1 MIDKVTLPV
10 LKSLTKNTQPI
21 TFITGLKYNTSL
33 VKVFNNLTF
42 LYDPNWE
49 YQQGEPTYPIAFFY
63 VKSMTEQM
71 SSDVSQKPMLFYNT
85 AGDSNDS
92 TKGGLMNIVADNVV
106 LKPKVYKLD
115 IIVPANGSTLKN
127 SSFSFDAINNVNS
140 FLLSNVKF
148 KEGTG
153 LVTAS
158 RTSNT
163 SLNPSLDISSKIA
176 NISLD
181 ILETLFKGLYGTS
194 ISASSICNMLLQQQ
208 DYNKASIEYMWSN
221 RRILKLKL
229 WNGWKF
235 KYLIIKDFD
244 VTKVGENGDFYEG
257 TLTCQEVPILTFRK
271 QSESA
276 SLTDLSKFSVALGKF
291 QKTATDTFIE
301 KMTATYGE

>member
-1 MIDKVTLPV
+1 MIDNVTLSALTSLNRKVQPV
-10 LKSLTKNTQPI
+10 TV
-21 TFITGLKYNTSL
+21 ITGLRYKTSL

-92 TKGGLMNIVADNVV
+92 TKGGLMNIVADNIV

-115 IIVPANGSTLKN
+115 IIIPANGSTLKN
-127 SSFSFDAINNVNS
+127 SSFSFDAITNVNG
-140 FLLSNVKF
+140 FLFSNGEF
-148 KEGTG
+148 MGGTG
-153 LVTAS
+153 LNLAS
-158 RTSNT
+158 R
-163 SLNPSLDISSKIA
+163 IV
-176 NISLD
+176 NISLG

-194 ISASSICNMLLQQQ
+194 VSASSICNMLLQQQ

-244 VTKVGENGDFYEG
+244 VTKTGEDGDFYEG

-276 SLTDLSKFSVALGKF
+276 SLTALSKLSGALGKF

>member
-1 MIDKVTLPV
+1 MIDNVTLST
-10 LKSLTKNTQPI
+10 LTSLNRKVQPI
-21 TFITGLKYNTSL
+21 TVITGLRYNTSL

-115 IIVPANGSTLKN
+115 IIIPANGSTLKN
-127 SSFSFDAINNVNS
+127 SSFSFDAITNVNG
-140 FLLSNVKF
+140 FLFSNGEF
-148 KEGTG
+148 KSSSG
-153 LVTAS
+153 LDIAS
-158 RTSNT
+158 R
-163 SLNPSLDISSKIA
+163 IV
-176 NISLD
+176 NISLGV
-181 ILETLFKGLYGTS
+181 LETLFKGLYGTS
-194 ISASSICNMLLQQQ
+194 VSASSICNMLLQQQ

-244 VTKVGENGDFYEG
+244 VTKIGENGDFYEG
-257 TLTCQEVPILTFRK
+257 TLTCQEVPILTFRS
-271 QSESA
+271 QAESA
-276 SLTDLSKFSVALGKF
+276 SLTALSKLSKALGKF
-291 QKTATDTFIE
+291 QKTATDTFI
-301 KMTATYGE
+301 KAMTATYGE

>member
-1 MIDKVTLPV
+1 MIDNVTLST
-10 LKSLTKNTQPI
+10 LTSLNRKVQPI
-21 TFITGLKYNTSL
+21 TVITGLRYNTSL

-115 IIVPANGSTLKN
+115 IIIPANGSTFKN
-127 SSFSFDAINNVNS
+127 SSFSFDAITNVNG
-140 FLLSNVKF
+140 FLFSNGEF
-148 KEGTG
+148 KGSTG
-153 LVTAS
+153 LDIAS
-158 RTSNT
+158 R
-163 SLNPSLDISSKIA
+163 IV
-176 NISLD
+176 NISLGV
-181 ILETLFKGLYGTS
+181 LETLFKGLYGTS
-194 ISASSICNMLLQQQ
+194 VSASSICNMLLQQQ
-208 DYNKASIEYMWSN
+208 DYNKASIEYMWSS

-235 KYLIIKDFD
+235 KYLVIKDFD

-276 SLTDLSKFSVALGKF
+276 SLTALSKFSKALGKF
-291 QKTATDTFIE
+291 QKKVTDTFIE

>member
-1 MIDKVTLPV
+1 MIDNVTLST
-10 LKSLTKNTQPI
+10 LTSLNRNVQPI
-21 TFITGLKYNTSL
+21 TVVTGLRYNTSL
-33 VKVFNNLTF
+33 VKIFNNLTF

-115 IIVPANGSTLKN
+115 IIIPANGSTLKN
-127 SSFSFDAINNVNS
+127 SSFSFDAITNVNG
-140 FLLSNVKF
+140 FLFSNGEF
-148 KEGTG
+148 MGGTG
-153 LVTAS
+153 LNLAS
-158 RTSNT
+158 R
-163 SLNPSLDISSKIA
+163 IV
-176 NISLD
+176 NISLGV
-181 ILETLFKGLYGTS
+181 LETLFKGLYGTS
-194 ISASSICNMLLQQQ
+194 VNASSICNMLLQQQ

-244 VTKVGENGDFYEG
+244 VTKTGENGDFYEG
-257 TLTCQEVPILTFRK
+257 SLTCQEVPILTFRS
-271 QSESA
+271 QAESA
-276 SLTDLSKFSVALGKF
+276 SLTALSKLSKALGKF
-291 QKTATDTFIE
+291 QKTATDIFI
-301 KMTATYGE
+301 KTMTATYGE

>member
-1 MIDKVTLPV
+1 MIDNVTLSALTSLNRNVQPV
-10 LKSLTKNTQPI
+10 TV
-21 TFITGLKYNTSL
+21 ITGLKYNTSL

-71 SSDVSQKPMLFYNT
+71 SSEVSQKPMLFYNAASGSNDTT
-85 AGDSNDS
+85 AG
-92 TKGGLMNIVADNVV
+92 GIMNIVADNVIV
-106 LKPKVYKLD
+106 KPKTYKLD

-127 SSFSFDAINNVNS
+127 SSFSFDAITNVNG
-140 FLLSNVKF
+140 FLFSNGEF
-148 KEGTG
+148 KGSTG
-153 LVTAS
+153 LDIAS
-158 RTSNT
+158 R
-163 SLNPSLDISSKIA
+163 IV
-176 NISLD
+176 NISLG

-194 ISASSICNMLLQQQ
+194 VSASSICNMLLQQQ

-257 TLTCQEVPILTFRK
+257 TLTCQEVPILTFRAQAK
-271 QSESA
+271 SA
-276 SLTDLSKFSVALGKF
+276 SLTALSKLSGALGKF
-291 QKTATDTFIE
+291 QKTATDIFI
-301 KMTATYGE
+301 KAMTATYGE

>member
-1 MIDKVTLPV
+1 MIDNVTLST
-10 LKSLTKNTQPI
+10 LTSLNRNVQPI
-21 TFITGLKYNTSL
+21 TVVTGLRYNTSL
-33 VKVFNNLTF
+33 VKIFNNLTF

-115 IIVPANGSTLKN
+115 IIIPADGSTLKN
-127 SSFSFDAINNVNS
+127 SSFSFDAITNVNG
-140 FLLSNVKF
+140 FLFSNGEF
-148 KEGTG
+148 KASTG
-153 LVTAS
+153 LDIAS
-158 RTSNT
+158 R
-163 SLNPSLDISSKIA
+163 IV
-176 NISLD
+176 NISLGV
-181 ILETLFKGLYGTS
+181 LETLFKGLYGTS
-194 ISASSICNMLLQQQ
+194 VSASSICNMLLQQQ

-257 TLTCQEVPILTFRK
+257 TLTCQEVPILTFRA
-271 QSESA
+271 QSKSA
-276 SLTDLSKFSVALGKF
+276 SLTALSKISGALGKS
-291 QKTATDTFIE
+291 QKKATDTFI
-301 KMTATYGE
+301 KVMTATYGE

>member
-1 MIDKVTLPV
+1 MIDNVTLST
-10 LKSLTKNTQPI
+10 LTSLNRNVQPI
-21 TFITGLKYNTSL
+21 TVVTGLRYNTSL
-33 VKVFNNLTF
+33 VKIFNNLTF

-92 TKGGLMNIVADNVV
+92 TKGGLMNIVADNIV

-115 IIVPANGSTLKN
+115 IIIPANGSTLKN
-127 SSFSFDAINNVNS
+127 SSFSFDAITNVNG
-140 FLLSNVKF
+140 FLFSNGEF
-148 KEGTG
+148 MGGSG
-153 LVTAS
+153 LNLAS
-158 RTSNT
+158 R
-163 SLNPSLDISSKIA
+163 IV
-176 NISLD
+176 NISLGV
-181 ILETLFKGLYGTS
+181 LETLFKGLYGTS
-194 ISASSICNMLLQQQ
+194 VSASSICNMLLQQQ

-244 VTKVGENGDFYEG
+244 VTKIGENGDFYEG
-257 TLTCQEVPILTFRK
+257 TLTCQEVPILTFRR
-271 QSESA
+271 QAESA
-276 SLTDLSKFSVALGKF
+276 SLTALSKLSKALGKF
-291 QKTATDTFIE
+291 QKTATDIFI
-301 KMTATYGE
+301 KTMTATYGE

>member
-1 MIDKVTLPV
+1 MIDNVTLST
-10 LKSLTKNTQPI
+10 LTSLNRNVQPI
-21 TFITGLKYNTSL
+21 TVVTGLRYNTSL
-33 VKVFNNLTF
+33 VKIFNNLTF

-115 IIVPANGSTLKN
+115 IIIPANGSTLKN
-127 SSFSFDAINNVNS
+127 SSFSFDAITNVNG
-140 FLLSNVKF
+140 FLFSNGEF
-148 KEGTG
+148 MGGTG
-153 LVTAS
+153 LNLAS
-158 RTSNT
+158 RIVN
-163 SLNPSLDISSKIA
+163 IA
-176 NISLD
+176 LGV
-181 ILETLFKGLYGTS
+181 LETLFKGLYGTS
-194 ISASSICNMLLQQQ
+194 VSASSICNMLLQQQ

-244 VTKVGENGDFYEG
+244 VTKTGENGDFYEG
-257 TLTCQEVPILTFRK
+257 SLTCQEVPILTFRR
-271 QSESA
+271 QAESA
-276 SLTDLSKFSVALGKF
+276 SLTALSKLSKALGKF
-291 QKTATDTFIE
+291 QKTATDIFI
-301 KMTATYGE
+301 KTMTATYGE

>member
-1 MIDKVTLPV
+1 MIDNVTLST
-10 LKSLTKNTQPI
+10 LTSLNRKVQPI
-21 TFITGLKYNTSL
+21 TVVTGLRYNTSL
-33 VKVFNNLTF
+33 VKIFNNLTF

-115 IIVPANGSTLKN
+115 IIIPANGSTLKN
-127 SSFSFDAINNVNS
+127 SSFSFDAITNVNG
-140 FLLSNVKF
+140 FLFSNGEF
-148 KEGTG
+148 MGGTG
-153 LVTAS
+153 LNLAS
-158 RTSNT
+158 R
-163 SLNPSLDISSKIA
+163 IV
-176 NISLD
+176 NISLGV
-181 ILETLFKGLYGTS
+181 LETLFKGLYGTS
-194 ISASSICNMLLQQQ
+194 VSASSICNMLLQQQ

-244 VTKVGENGDFYEG
+244 VTKIGENGDFYEG
-257 TLTCQEVPILTFRK
+257 TLTCQEVPILTFRR
-271 QSESA
+271 QAESA
-276 SLTDLSKFSVALGKF
+276 SLTALSKLSRALGKF
-291 QKTATDTFIE
+291 QKTATDIFI
-301 KMTATYGE
+301 KTMTATYGE

>member
-1 MIDKVTLPV
+1 MIDNVTLSALTSLNRKVQPV
-10 LKSLTKNTQPI
+10 TV
-21 TFITGLKYNTSL
+21 ITGLRYKTSL
-33 VKVFNNLTF
+33 IKVFNNLTF

-92 TKGGLMNIVADNVV
+92 TKGGLMNIVADNIV

-115 IIVPANGSTLKN
+115 IIIPANGSTLKN
-127 SSFSFDAINNVNS
+127 SSFSFDAITNVNG
-140 FLLSNVKF
+140 FLFSNGEF
-148 KEGTG
+148 KGSTG
-153 LVTAS
+153 LNLAS
-158 RTSNT
+158 R
-163 SLNPSLDISSKIA
+163 IV
-176 NISLD
+176 NISLG

-194 ISASSICNMLLQQQ
+194 VSASSICNMLLQQQ

-276 SLTDLSKFSVALGKF
+276 SLTALSKLSGALGKF
-291 QKTATDTFIE
+291 QKTATDIFI
-301 KMTATYGE
+301 KTMTATYGE

>member
-1 MIDKVTLPV
+1 MIDNVTLST
-10 LKSLTKNTQPI
+10 LTSLNRNVQPI
-21 TFITGLKYNTSL
+21 TVITGLRYNTSL

-115 IIVPANGSTLKN
+115 IIIPADGSTLKN
-127 SSFSFDAINNVNS
+127 SSFSFDAITNVNG
-140 FLLSNVKF
+140 FLFSNGEF
-148 KEGTG
+148 RASTG
-153 LVTAS
+153 LDIAS
-158 RTSNT
+158 R
-163 SLNPSLDISSKIA
+163 IV
-176 NISLD
+176 NISLGV
-181 ILETLFKGLYGTS
+181 LETLFKGLYGTS
-194 ISASSICNMLLQQQ
+194 VSASSICNMLLQQQ

-244 VTKVGENGDFYEG
+244 VTKIGENGDFYEG
-257 TLTCQEVPILTFRK
+257 TLTCQEVPILTFRR
-271 QSESA
+271 QAESA
-276 SLTDLSKFSVALGKF
+276 SLTALSKLSKALGKF
-291 QKTATDTFIE
+291 QKTATDTFI
-301 KMTATYGE
+301 KVMTATYGE

>member
-1 MIDKVTLPV
+1 MIDNVTLSA
-10 LKSLTKNTQPI
+10 LTSLNRKVQPI
-21 TFITGLKYNTSL
+21 TVITGLRYNTSL

-115 IIVPANGSTLKN
+115 IIIPANGSTLKN
-127 SSFSFDAINNVNS
+127 SSFSFDAITNVNG
-140 FLLSNVKF
+140 FLFSNGEF
-148 KEGTG
+148 MGGTG
-153 LVTAS
+153 LNLAS
-158 RTSNT
+158 R
-163 SLNPSLDISSKIA
+163 IV
-176 NISLD
+176 NISLGV
-181 ILETLFKGLYGTS
+181 LETLFKGLYGTS
-194 ISASSICNMLLQQQ
+194 VSASSICNMLLQQQ
-208 DYNKASIEYMWSN
+208 DYNKASIEYMWSS

-235 KYLIIKDFD
+235 KYLVIKDFD

-276 SLTDLSKFSVALGKF
+276 SLTALSKFSKALGKF
-291 QKTATDTFIE
+291 QKKVTDTFIE

>member
-1 MIDKVTLPV
+1 MIDNVTLSTLTSLNRKV
-10 LKSLTKNTQPI
+10 LPI
-21 TFITGLKYNTSL
+21 TVITGLRYNTSL

-115 IIVPANGSTLKN
+115 IIIPANGSTLKN
-127 SSFSFDAINNVNS
+127 SSFSFDAITNVNG
-140 FLLSNVKF
+140 FLFSNGEF
-148 KEGTG
+148 KASTG
-153 LVTAS
+153 LDIAS
-158 RTSNT
+158 R
-163 SLNPSLDISSKIA
+163 IV
-176 NISLD
+176 NISLGV
-181 ILETLFKGLYGTS
+181 LETLFKGLYGTS
-194 ISASSICNMLLQQQ
+194 VSASSICNMLLQQQ

-244 VTKVGENGDFYEG
+244 VTKIGENGDFYEG
-257 TLTCQEVPILTFRK
+257 TLTCQEVPILTFRR
-271 QSESA
+271 QAESA
-276 SLTDLSKFSVALGKF
+276 SLTALSKLSKALGKF
-291 QKTATDTFIE
+291 QKTATDTFI
-301 KMTATYGE
+301 KVMTATYGE

>member
-1 MIDKVTLPV
+1 MIDNVTLSALTSLNRKVQPV
-10 LKSLTKNTQPI
+10 TV
-21 TFITGLKYNTSL
+21 ITGLRYNTSL

-49 YQQGEPTYPIAFFY
+49 YQQGDPTYPIAFFY

-115 IIVPANGSTLKN
+115 IIIPANGSTLKN
-127 SSFSFDAINNVNS
+127 SSFSFDAITNVNG
-140 FLLSNVKF
+140 FLFSNGEF
-148 KEGTG
+148 KGSTG
-153 LVTAS
+153 LDIAS
-158 RTSNT
+158 R
-163 SLNPSLDISSKIA
+163 IV
-176 NISLD
+176 NISLG

-194 ISASSICNMLLQQQ
+194 VSASSICNMLLQQQ

-244 VTKVGENGDFYEG
+244 VTKIGENGDFYEG

-276 SLTDLSKFSVALGKF
+276 SLTALSKLSGALGEF
-291 QKTATDTFIE
+291 QKTATDTFI
-301 KMTATYGE
+301 KAMTATYGE

>member
-1 MIDKVTLPV
+1 MIDNVTLST
-10 LKSLTKNTQPI
+10 LTSLNRNVQPI
-21 TFITGLKYNTSL
+21 TVVTGLRYNTSL
-33 VKVFNNLTF
+33 VKIFNNLTF

-115 IIVPANGSTLKN
+115 IIIPANGTTLKN
-127 SSFSFDAINNVNS
+127 SSFSFDAITNVNG
-140 FLLSNVKF
+140 FLFSNGEF
-148 KEGTG
+148 MGGSG
-153 LVTAS
+153 LNLAS
-158 RTSNT
+158 R
-163 SLNPSLDISSKIA
+163 IV
-176 NISLD
+176 NISLGV
-181 ILETLFKGLYGTS
+181 LETLFKGLYGTS
-194 ISASSICNMLLQQQ
+194 VSASSICNMLLQQQ

-244 VTKVGENGDFYEG
+244 VTKTGENGDFYEG
-257 TLTCQEVPILTFRK
+257 TLTCQEVPILTFRS
-271 QSESA
+271 QAESA
-276 SLTDLSKFSVALGKF
+276 SLTALSKLSKALGKF
-291 QKTATDTFIE
+291 QKTATDTFI
-301 KMTATYGE
+301 KAMTATYGE

>member
-1 MIDKVTLPV
+1 MIDNVTL
-10 LKSLTKNTQPI
+10 SALTSFSRNVQPI
-21 TFITGLKYNTSL
+21 TVITGLRYNTSL
-33 VKVFNNLTF
+33 VKIFNNLTF

-115 IIVPANGSTLKN
+115 IIIPANGSTLKN
-127 SSFSFDAINNVNS
+127 SSFSFDAITNVNG
-140 FLLSNVKF
+140 FLFSNGEF
-148 KEGTG
+148 KGSTG
-153 LVTAS
+153 LDIAS
-158 RTSNT
+158 R
-163 SLNPSLDISSKIA
+163 IV
-176 NISLD
+176 NISLGV
-181 ILETLFKGLYGTS
+181 LETLFKGLYGTS
-194 ISASSICNMLLQQQ
+194 VSASSICNMLLQQQ
-208 DYNKASIEYMWSN
+208 DYNKASIEYMWSS

-235 KYLIIKDFD
+235 KYLVIKDFD

-257 TLTCQEVPILTFRK
+257 TLTCQEVPILTFRS
-271 QSESA
+271 QAESA
-276 SLTDLSKFSVALGKF
+276 SLTALSKFSKALGKF
-291 QKTATDTFIE
+291 QKKVTDTFIE

>member
-1 MIDKVTLPV
+1 MIDNVTLST
-10 LKSLTKNTQPI
+10 LTSLNRNVQPI
-21 TFITGLKYNTSL
+21 TVVTGLRYNTSL
-33 VKVFNNLTF
+33 VKIFNNLTF

-115 IIVPANGSTLKN
+115 IIIPANGSTLKN
-127 SSFSFDAINNVNS
+127 SSFSFDAITNVNG
-140 FLLSNVKF
+140 FLFSNGEF
-148 KEGTG
+148 MGGTG
-153 LVTAS
+153 LNLAS
-158 RTSNT
+158 R
-163 SLNPSLDISSKIA
+163 IV
-176 NISLD
+176 NISLGV
-181 ILETLFKGLYGTS
+181 LETLFKGLYGTS
-194 ISASSICNMLLQQQ
+194 VSASSICNMLLQQQ

-244 VTKVGENGDFYEG
+244 VTKTGENGDFYEG

-271 QSESA
+271 QAESA
-276 SLTDLSKFSVALGKF
+276 SLTALSKLSKALGKF
-291 QKTATDTFIE
+291 QKTATDIFI
-301 KMTATYGE
+301 KTMTATYGE

>member
-1 MIDKVTLPV
+1 MIDNVTLSELTSLNRKV
-10 LKSLTKNTQPI
+10 LPI
-21 TFITGLKYNTSL
+21 TVITGLRYNTSL
-33 VKVFNNLTF
+33 IKVFNNLTF

-85 AGDSNDS
+85 AGGSNDS

-115 IIVPANGSTLKN
+115 IIIPADGSTLKN
-127 SSFSFDAINNVNS
+127 SSFSFDAITNVNG
-140 FLLSNVKF
+140 FLFSNGEF
-148 KEGTG
+148 KSSSG
-153 LVTAS
+153 LDLAS
-158 RTSNT
+158 RIVNL
-163 SLNPSLDISSKIA
+163 SLGV
-176 NISLD
+176 
-181 ILETLFKGLYGTS
+181 LETLFKGLYGTS
-194 ISASSICNMLLQQQ
+194 VSASSICNMLLQQQ

-244 VTKVGENGDFYEG
+244 VTKIGENGDFYEG
-257 TLTCQEVPILTFRK
+257 TLTCQEVPILTFRR
-271 QSESA
+271 QAESA
-276 SLTDLSKFSVALGKF
+276 SLTALSKLSKALGKF
-291 QKTATDTFIE
+291 QKKATDTFI
-301 KMTATYGE
+301 KAMTATYGE

>member
-1 MIDKVTLPV
+1 MIDNVTLST
-10 LKSLTKNTQPI
+10 LTSLNRNVQPI
-21 TFITGLKYNTSL
+21 TVITGLRYNTSL

-115 IIVPANGSTLKN
+115 IIIPADGSTLKN
-127 SSFSFDAINNVNS
+127 SSFSFDAITNVNG
-140 FLLSNVKF
+140 FLFSNGEF
-148 KEGTG
+148 KASSG
-153 LVTAS
+153 LDLAS
-158 RTSNT
+158 RIVNS
-163 SLNPSLDISSKIA
+163 SLGV
-176 NISLD
+176 
-181 ILETLFKGLYGTS
+181 LETLFKGLYGTS
-194 ISASSICNMLLQQQ
+194 VSASSICNMLLQQQ

-244 VTKVGENGDFYEG
+244 VTKIGENGDFYEG
-257 TLTCQEVPILTFRK
+257 TLTCQEVPILTFRS
-271 QSESA
+271 QAESA
-276 SLTDLSKFSVALGKF
+276 SLTALSKLSKALGKF
-291 QKTATDTFIE
+291 QKTATDTFI
-301 KMTATYGE
+301 KAMTATYGE

>member
-1 MIDKVTLPV
+1 MIDNVTLSALTSLNRNVQPV
-10 LKSLTKNTQPI
+10 TV
-21 TFITGLKYNTSL
+21 ITGLKYNTSL

-85 AGDSNDS
+85 AGDSTDS

-106 LKPKVYKLD
+106 LKPKTYKLD

-127 SSFSFDAINNVNS
+127 SSFSFDAITNVNG
-140 FLLSNVKF
+140 FLFSNGEF
-148 KEGTG
+148 KGGTG
-153 LVTAS
+153 LDIAS
-158 RTSNT
+158 R
-163 SLNPSLDISSKIA
+163 IV
-176 NISLD
+176 NISLG

-194 ISASSICNMLLQQQ
+194 VSASSICNMLLQQQ

-271 QSESA
+271 QAESA
-276 SLTDLSKFSVALGKF
+276 SLTALSKLSGALGKF
-291 QKTATDTFIE
+291 QKTATDTFI
-301 KMTATYGE
+301 KAMTATYGE

>member
-1 MIDKVTLPV
+1 MIDNVTLST
-10 LKSLTKNTQPI
+10 LTSLNRNVQPI
-21 TFITGLKYNTSL
+21 TVITGLRYNTSL
-33 VKVFNNLTF
+33 VKIFNNLTF

-115 IIVPANGSTLKN
+115 IIIPADGSTLKN
-127 SSFSFDAINNVNS
+127 SSFSFDAITNVNG
-140 FLLSNVKF
+140 FLFSNGEF
-148 KEGTG
+148 KASSG
-153 LVTAS
+153 LNLAS
-158 RTSNT
+158 R
-163 SLNPSLDISSKIA
+163 IV
-176 NISLD
+176 NISLGV
-181 ILETLFKGLYGTS
+181 LETLFKGLYGTS
-194 ISASSICNMLLQQQ
+194 VSASSICNMLLQQQ

-244 VTKVGENGDFYEG
+244 VTKIGENGDFYEG
-257 TLTCQEVPILTFRK
+257 SLTCQEVPILTFRS
-271 QSESA
+271 QAESA
-276 SLTDLSKFSVALGKF
+276 SLTALSKLSKALGKF
-291 QKTATDTFIE
+291 QKTATDTFI
-301 KMTATYGE
+301 KAMTATYGE

>member
-1 MIDKVTLPV
+1 MIDNVTLST
-10 LKSLTKNTQPI
+10 LTSLNRKVQPI
-21 TFITGLKYNTSL
+21 TVITGLRYNTSL

-115 IIVPANGSTLKN
+115 IIIPANGTTLKN
-127 SSFSFDAINNVNS
+127 SSFSFDAITNVNG
-140 FLLSNVKF
+140 LLFSNGDF
-148 KEGTG
+148 KGSTG
-153 LVTAS
+153 LDIAS
-158 RTSNT
+158 RIVNT
-163 SLNPSLDISSKIA
+163 SLGV
-176 NISLD
+176 
-181 ILETLFKGLYGTS
+181 LETLFKGLYGTS
-194 ISASSICNMLLQQQ
+194 VSASSICNMLLQQQ

-244 VTKVGENGDFYEG
+244 VTKIGENGDFYEG
-257 TLTCQEVPILTFRK
+257 TLTCQEVPILTFRR
-271 QSESA
+271 QAESA
-276 SLTDLSKFSVALGKF
+276 SLTALSKLSKALGKF
-291 QKTATDTFIE
+291 QKTATDTFI
-301 KMTATYGE
+301 KVMTATYGE

>member
-1 MIDKVTLPV
+1 MIDNVTLSTLTSLNRKV
-10 LKSLTKNTQPI
+10 LPI
-21 TFITGLKYNTSL
+21 TVITGLRYNTSL

-127 SSFSFDAINNVNS
+127 SSFSFDAITNVNG
-140 FLLSNVKF
+140 FLFSNGEF
-148 KEGTG
+148 KSSSG
-153 LVTAS
+153 LDIAS
-158 RTSNT
+158 R
-163 SLNPSLDISSKIA
+163 IV
-176 NISLD
+176 NISLGV
-181 ILETLFKGLYGTS
+181 LETLFKGLYGTS
-194 ISASSICNMLLQQQ
+194 VRASSICNMLLQQQ

-244 VTKVGENGDFYEG
+244 VTKTGENGDFYEG
-257 TLTCQEVPILTFRK
+257 TLTCQEVPILTFRR
-271 QSESA
+271 QAESA
-276 SLTDLSKFSVALGKF
+276 SLTALSKLSKALGKF
-291 QKTATDTFIE
+291 QKTATDTFI
-301 KMTATYGE
+301 KAMTATYGE

>member
-1 MIDKVTLPV
+1 MIDNVTLSALTSLNRNVQPV
-10 LKSLTKNTQPI
+10 TV
-21 TFITGLKYNTSL
+21 ITGLKYNTSL

-85 AGDSNDS
+85 AGDSTDS
-92 TKGGLMNIVADNVV
+92 TKGGLMNIVADNIV
-106 LKPKVYKLD
+106 LKPKTYKLD

-127 SSFSFDAINNVNS
+127 SSFSFDAITNVNG
-140 FLLSNVKF
+140 FLFSNGEF
-148 KEGTG
+148 KGSTG
-153 LVTAS
+153 LDIAS
-158 RTSNT
+158 R
-163 SLNPSLDISSKIA
+163 IV
-176 NISLD
+176 NISLG

-271 QSESA
+271 QAESA
-276 SLTDLSKFSVALGKF
+276 SLTALSKLSGALGKF
-291 QKTATDTFIE
+291 QKTATDTFI
-301 KMTATYGE
+301 KAMTATYGE

>member
-1 MIDKVTLPV
+1 MIDNVTLSA
-10 LKSLTKNTQPI
+10 LTSLNRKVQPI
-21 TFITGLKYNTSL
+21 TVITGLRYKTSL

-85 AGDSNDS
+85 AGDSNNS
-92 TKGGLMNIVADNVV
+92 TKGGLMNIVADNIV

-115 IIVPANGSTLKN
+115 IIIPANGSTLKN
-127 SSFSFDAINNVNS
+127 SSFSFDAITNVNG
-140 FLLSNVKF
+140 LLFSNGEF
-148 KEGTG
+148 KGSTG
-153 LVTAS
+153 LDIAS
-158 RTSNT
+158 R
-163 SLNPSLDISSKIA
+163 IV

-181 ILETLFKGLYGTS
+181 ILETLFKGLYGAS
-194 ISASSICNMLLQQQ
+194 VSASSICNMLLQQQ
-208 DYNKASIEYMWSN
+208 DYNKASIEYMWSS

-235 KYLIIKDFD
+235 KYLVIKDFD

-276 SLTDLSKFSVALGKF
+276 SLTALSKFSKALGKF
-291 QKTATDTFIE
+291 QKKVTDTFIE

>member
-1 MIDKVTLPV
+1 MIDNVTLST
-10 LKSLTKNTQPI
+10 LTSLNRNVQPI
-21 TFITGLKYNTSL
+21 TVVTGLRYNTSL
-33 VKVFNNLTF
+33 VKIFNNLTF

-92 TKGGLMNIVADNVV
+92 TKGGLMNIVADNIV

-115 IIVPANGSTLKN
+115 IIIPANGSTLKN
-127 SSFSFDAINNVNS
+127 SSFSFDAITNVNG
-140 FLLSNVKF
+140 LLFSNGEF
-148 KEGTG
+148 RASSG
-153 LVTAS
+153 LNLAS
-158 RTSNT
+158 R
-163 SLNPSLDISSKIA
+163 IV
-176 NISLD
+176 NISLGV
-181 ILETLFKGLYGTS
+181 LETLFKGLYGTS
-194 ISASSICNMLLQQQ
+194 VSASSICNMLLQQQ

-244 VTKVGENGDFYEG
+244 VTKTGEDGDFYEG
-257 TLTCQEVPILTFRK
+257 TLTCQEVPILTFRS
-271 QSESA
+271 QAESA
-276 SLTDLSKFSVALGKF
+276 SLTALSKLSKALGKF
-291 QKTATDTFIE
+291 QKTATDIFI
-301 KMTATYGE
+301 KTMTATYGE

>member
-1 MIDKVTLPV
+1 MIDNVTLST
-10 LKSLTKNTQPI
+10 LTSLNRNVQPI
-21 TFITGLKYNTSL
+21 TVVTGLRYNTSL
-33 VKVFNNLTF
+33 VKIFNNLTF

-115 IIVPANGSTLKN
+115 IIIPANGSTLKN
-127 SSFSFDAINNVNS
+127 SSFSFDAITNVNG
-140 FLLSNVKF
+140 FLFSNGEF
-148 KEGTG
+148 MGGTG
-153 LVTAS
+153 LNLAS
-158 RTSNT
+158 R
-163 SLNPSLDISSKIA
+163 IV
-176 NISLD
+176 NISLGV
-181 ILETLFKGLYGTS
+181 LETLFKGLYRTS
-194 ISASSICNMLLQQQ
+194 VSASSICNMLLQQQ

-244 VTKVGENGDFYEG
+244 VTKTGENGDFYEG
-257 TLTCQEVPILTFRK
+257 SLTCQEVPILTFRS
-271 QSESA
+271 QAESA
-276 SLTDLSKFSVALGKF
+276 SLTALSKLSKALGKF
-291 QKTATDTFIE
+291 QKTATDIFI
-301 KMTATYGE
+301 KTMTATYGE

>member
-1 MIDKVTLPV
+1 MIDNVTLSTLTSLNRKV
-10 LKSLTKNTQPI
+10 LPI
-21 TFITGLKYNTSL
+21 TVITGLRYNTSL

-115 IIVPANGSTLKN
+115 IIIPADGSTLKN
-127 SSFSFDAINNVNS
+127 SSFSFDAITNVNG
-140 FLLSNVKF
+140 FLFSNGEF
-148 KEGTG
+148 KSSSG
-153 LVTAS
+153 LDIAS
-158 RTSNT
+158 R
-163 SLNPSLDISSKIA
+163 IV
-176 NISLD
+176 NISLGV
-181 ILETLFKGLYGTS
+181 LETLFKGLYGTS
-194 ISASSICNMLLQQQ
+194 VSASSICNMLLQQQ

-244 VTKVGENGDFYEG
+244 VTKIGENGDFYEG
-257 TLTCQEVPILTFRK
+257 TLTCQEVPILTFRR
-271 QSESA
+271 QAESA
-276 SLTDLSKFSVALGKF
+276 SLTALSKISKALGKL
-291 QKTATDTFIE
+291 QKTATDTFI
-301 KMTATYGE
+301 KAMTATYGE

>member
-1 MIDKVTLPV
+1 MIDNVTLST
-10 LKSLTKNTQPI
+10 LTSLNRNVQPI
-21 TFITGLKYNTSL
+21 TVVTGLRYNTSL
-33 VKVFNNLTF
+33 VKIFNNLTF

-115 IIVPANGSTLKN
+115 IIIPANGTTLKN
-127 SSFSFDAINNVNS
+127 SSFSFDAITNVNG
-140 FLLSNVKF
+140 FLFSNGEF
-148 KEGTG
+148 RASSG
-153 LVTAS
+153 LNLAS
-158 RTSNT
+158 R
-163 SLNPSLDISSKIA
+163 IV
-176 NISLD
+176 NISLGV
-181 ILETLFKGLYGTS
+181 LETLFKGLYGTS
-194 ISASSICNMLLQQQ
+194 VSASSICNMLLQQQ

-244 VTKVGENGDFYEG
+244 VTKIGENGDFYEG
-257 TLTCQEVPILTFRK
+257 TLTCQEVPILTFRR
-271 QSESA
+271 QAESA
-276 SLTDLSKFSVALGKF
+276 SLTALSKLSKALGKF
-291 QKTATDTFIE
+291 QKTATDIFI
-301 KMTATYGE
+301 KTMTATYGE

>member
-1 MIDKVTLPV
+1 MIDNVTLSELTSLNRKV
-10 LKSLTKNTQPI
+10 LPI
-21 TFITGLKYNTSL
+21 TVITGLRYNTSL
-33 VKVFNNLTF
+33 IKVFNNLTF

-115 IIVPANGSTLKN
+115 IIIPANGTTLKN
-127 SSFSFDAINNVNS
+127 SSFSFDAITNVNG
-140 FLLSNVKF
+140 FLFSNGEF
-148 KEGTG
+148 KASSG
-153 LVTAS
+153 LDIAS
-158 RTSNT
+158 R
-163 SLNPSLDISSKIA
+163 IV
-176 NISLD
+176 NISLGV
-181 ILETLFKGLYGTS
+181 LETLFKGLYGTS
-194 ISASSICNMLLQQQ
+194 VSASSICNMLLQQQ

-244 VTKVGENGDFYEG
+244 VTKIGENGDFYEG
-257 TLTCQEVPILTFRK
+257 TLTCQEVPILTFRR
-271 QSESA
+271 QAESA
-276 SLTDLSKFSVALGKF
+276 SLTALSKISKALGKF
-291 QKTATDTFIE
+291 QKKVTDTFIE

>member
-1 MIDKVTLPV
+1 MIDNVTLSELTSLNRKV
-10 LKSLTKNTQPI
+10 LPI
-21 TFITGLKYNTSL
+21 TVITGLRYNTSL

-115 IIVPANGSTLKN
+115 IIIPANGSTLKN
-127 SSFSFDAINNVNS
+127 SSFSFDAITNVNG
-140 FLLSNVKF
+140 FLFSNGEF
-148 KEGTG
+148 RASSG
-153 LVTAS
+153 LDLAS
-158 RTSNT
+158 RIVNL
-163 SLNPSLDISSKIA
+163 SLGV
-176 NISLD
+176 
-181 ILETLFKGLYGTS
+181 LETLFKGLYGTS
-194 ISASSICNMLLQQQ
+194 VSASSICNMLLQQQ

-244 VTKVGENGDFYEG
+244 VTKIGENGDFYEG
-257 TLTCQEVPILTFRK
+257 TLTCQEVPILTFRR
-271 QSESA
+271 QAESA
-276 SLTDLSKFSVALGKF
+276 SLTALSKISKALGKF
-291 QKTATDTFIE
+291 QKKVTDTFIE

>member
-1 MIDKVTLPV
+1 MIDNVTLS
-10 LKSLTKNTQPI
+10 SLTSLNRKVQPV
-21 TFITGLKYNTSL
+21 TVITGLRYKTSL

-63 VKSMTEQM
+63 VKSTTEQM
-71 SSDVSQKPMLFYNT
+71 SSNVSQKPMLFYNT

-127 SSFSFDAINNVNS
+127 SSFSFDTITDVNG
-140 FLLSNVKF
+140 FLFSNGEF
-148 KEGTG
+148 KGSTG
-153 LVTAS
+153 LDIAS
-158 RTSNT
+158 R
-163 SLNPSLDISSKIA
+163 IV
-176 NISLD
+176 NISLG

-194 ISASSICNMLLQQQ
+194 VSASSICNMLLQQQ
-208 DYNKASIEYMWSN
+208 DYNKASIEYMWSS

-276 SLTDLSKFSVALGKF
+276 SLTALSKFSKALGKF
-291 QKTATDTFIE
+291 QKKVTDTFIE

>member
-1 MIDKVTLPV
+1 MIDNVTLST
-10 LKSLTKNTQPI
+10 LTSLNRNVQPI
-21 TFITGLKYNTSL
+21 TVVTGLRYNTSL
-33 VKVFNNLTF
+33 VKIFNNLTF

-115 IIVPANGSTLKN
+115 IIIPANGSTLKN
-127 SSFSFDAINNVNS
+127 SSFSFDAITNVNG
-140 FLLSNVKF
+140 FLFSNGEF
-148 KEGTG
+148 MGSSG
-153 LVTAS
+153 LNLAS
-158 RTSNT
+158 R
-163 SLNPSLDISSKIA
+163 IV
-176 NISLD
+176 NISLGV
-181 ILETLFKGLYGTS
+181 LETLFKGLYGTS
-194 ISASSICNMLLQQQ
+194 VSASSICNMLLQQQ

-244 VTKVGENGDFYEG
+244 VTKTGENGDFYEG
-257 TLTCQEVPILTFRK
+257 SLTCQEVPILTFRS
-271 QSESA
+271 QAESA
-276 SLTDLSKFSVALGKF
+276 SLTALSKLSKALGKF
-291 QKTATDTFIE
+291 QKTATDIFI
-301 KMTATYGE
+301 KTMTATYGE

>member
-1 MIDKVTLPV
+1 MIDNVTLSALTSLNRNVQPV
-10 LKSLTKNTQPI
+10 TV
-21 TFITGLKYNTSL
+21 ITGLKYNTSL

-85 AGDSNDS
+85 AGDSTDS
-92 TKGGLMNIVADNVV
+92 TKGGLMNIVADNIV
-106 LKPKVYKLD
+106 LKPKTYKLD

-127 SSFSFDAINNVNS
+127 SSFSFDAITNVNG
-140 FLLSNVKF
+140 FLFSNGEF
-148 KEGTG
+148 KGSTG
-153 LVTAS
+153 LDIAS
-158 RTSNT
+158 R
-163 SLNPSLDISSKIA
+163 IV
-176 NISLD
+176 NISLG

-257 TLTCQEVPILTFRK
+257 TLTCQEVPILTFRA
-271 QSESA
+271 QSKSA
-276 SLTDLSKFSVALGKF
+276 SLTALSNLSGALGKF
-291 QKTATDTFIE
+291 QKTATDTFI
-301 KMTATYGE
+301 KAMTATYGE

>member
-1 MIDKVTLPV
+1 MIDNVTLST
-10 LKSLTKNTQPI
+10 LTSLNRNVQPI
-21 TFITGLKYNTSL
+21 TVVTGLRYNTSL
-33 VKVFNNLTF
+33 VKIFNNLTF

-115 IIVPANGSTLKN
+115 IIIPANGSTLKN
-127 SSFSFDAINNVNS
+127 SSFSFDAITNVNG
-140 FLLSNVKF
+140 FLFSNGEF
-148 KEGTG
+148 MGGTG
-153 LVTAS
+153 LNLAS
-158 RTSNT
+158 R
-163 SLNPSLDISSKIA
+163 IV
-176 NISLD
+176 NISLGV
-181 ILETLFKGLYGTS
+181 LETLFKGLYGTS
-194 ISASSICNMLLQQQ
+194 VSASSICNMLLQQQ

-244 VTKVGENGDFYEG
+244 VTKTGENGDFYEG
-257 TLTCQEVPILTFRK
+257 SLTCQEVPILTFRS
-271 QSESA
+271 QAESA
-276 SLTDLSKFSVALGKF
+276 SLTALSKLSRALGKF
-291 QKTATDTFIE
+291 QKTATDIFI
-301 KMTATYGE
+301 KTMTATYGE

>member
-1 MIDKVTLPV
+1 MIDNVTLSALTSLNRNVQPV
-10 LKSLTKNTQPI
+10 TV
-21 TFITGLKYNTSL
+21 ITGLKYNTSL

-85 AGDSNDS
+85 AGDSTDS
-92 TKGGLMNIVADNVV
+92 TKGGLMNIVADNIV
-106 LKPKVYKLD
+106 LKPKTYKLD

-127 SSFSFDAINNVNS
+127 SSFSFDAITNVNG
-140 FLLSNVKF
+140 FLFSNGEF
-148 KEGTG
+148 KGSTG
-153 LVTAS
+153 LDIAS
-158 RTSNT
+158 R
-163 SLNPSLDISSKIA
+163 IV
-176 NISLD
+176 NISLG

-194 ISASSICNMLLQQQ
+194 VSASSICNMLLQQQ

-276 SLTDLSKFSVALGKF
+276 SLTALSKLSGALGKF
-291 QKTATDTFIE
+291 QKTATDTFI
-301 KMTATYGE
+301 KMMTATYGE

>member
-1 MIDKVTLPV
+1 MIDNVTLSTLTSLNRKV
-10 LKSLTKNTQPI
+10 LPI
-21 TFITGLKYNTSL
+21 TVITGLRYNTSL

-92 TKGGLMNIVADNVV
+92 TKGGLMNIIADNVV

-115 IIVPANGSTLKN
+115 IIIPANGSTLKN
-127 SSFSFDAINNVNS
+127 SSFSFDAITNVNG
-140 FLLSNVKF
+140 FLFSNGEF
-148 KEGTG
+148 KASSG
-153 LVTAS
+153 LDIAS
-158 RTSNT
+158 R
-163 SLNPSLDISSKIA
+163 IV
-176 NISLD
+176 NISLGV
-181 ILETLFKGLYGTS
+181 LETLFKGLYGTS
-194 ISASSICNMLLQQQ
+194 VSASSICNMLLQQQ

-244 VTKVGENGDFYEG
+244 VTKIGENGDFYEG
-257 TLTCQEVPILTFRK
+257 TLTCQEVPILTFRS
-271 QSESA
+271 QAESA
-276 SLTDLSKFSVALGKF
+276 SLTALSKLSKALGKF
-291 QKTATDTFIE
+291 QKTATDTFI
-301 KMTATYGE
+301 KAMTATYGE

>member
-1 MIDKVTLPV
+1 MIGNVTLST
-10 LKSLTKNTQPI
+10 LTSLNRNVQPI
-21 TFITGLKYNTSL
+21 TVVTGLRYNTSL

-92 TKGGLMNIVADNVV
+92 TKGGLINIVADNVV

-115 IIVPANGSTLKN
+115 IIIPANGSTLKN
-127 SSFSFDAINNVNS
+127 SSFSFDAITSVNG
-140 FLLSNVKF
+140 FLFSNGEF
-148 KEGTG
+148 KGSTG
-153 LVTAS
+153 LDIAS
-158 RTSNT
+158 RIVS
-163 SLNPSLDISSKIA
+163 
-176 NISLD
+176 ISLD
-181 ILETLFKGLYGTS
+181 ILETLFKGLYGAS
-194 ISASSICNMLLQQQ
+194 VRASSICNMFLQQQ
-208 DYNKASIEYMWSN
+208 DYNKASIEYMWSS

-235 KYLIIKDFD
+235 KYLVIKDFD

-276 SLTDLSKFSVALGKF
+276 SLTALSKFSKALGKF
-291 QKTATDTFIE
+291 QKKVTDTFIE

>member
-1 MIDKVTLPV
+1 MIDNVTLSELTSLNRKV
-10 LKSLTKNTQPI
+10 LPI
-21 TFITGLKYNTSL
+21 TVITGLRYNTSL

-127 SSFSFDAINNVNS
+127 SSFSFDAITNVNG
-140 FLLSNVKF
+140 FLFSNGEF
-148 KEGTG
+148 KSSTG
-153 LVTAS
+153 LDIAS
-158 RTSNT
+158 R
-163 SLNPSLDISSKIA
+163 IV
-176 NISLD
+176 NISLGV
-181 ILETLFKGLYGTS
+181 LETLFKGLYGTS
-194 ISASSICNMLLQQQ
+194 VSASSICNMLLQQQ

-244 VTKVGENGDFYEG
+244 VTKTGENGDFYEG
-257 TLTCQEVPILTFRK
+257 TLTCQEVPILTFRS
-271 QSESA
+271 QAESA
-276 SLTDLSKFSVALGKF
+276 SLTALSKLSKALGKF
-291 QKTATDTFIE
+291 QKTATDTFI
-301 KMTATYGE
+301 KAMTATYGE

>member
-1 MIDKVTLPV
+1 MIDNVTLSELTSSNRNVQPV
-10 LKSLTKNTQPI
+10 TV
-21 TFITGLKYNTSL
+21 ITGLKYNTSL

-85 AGDSNDS
+85 AGDSKDS
-92 TKGGLMNIVADNVV
+92 TKGGLMNIVADNIV

-127 SSFSFDAINNVNS
+127 SSFSFDAITNVNG
-140 FLLSNVKF
+140 FLFSNGDF
-148 KEGTG
+148 KGGTG
-153 LVTAS
+153 LDFAS
-158 RTSNT
+158 RIVNF
-163 SLNPSLDISSKIA
+163 SLGIM
-176 NISLD
+176 
-181 ILETLFKGLYGTS
+181 ETLFKGLYGTS
-194 ISASSICNMLLQQQ
+194 VSVSSICNMLLQQQ
-208 DYNKASIEYMWSN
+208 DYNKASIEDMWSN

-235 KYLIIKDFD
+235 KYLVIKDFD

-271 QSESA
+271 QAESA
-276 SLTDLSKFSVALGKF
+276 SLTALSKFSGALGKF
-291 QKTATDTFIE
+291 QKTATDTFI
-301 KMTATYGE
+301 KAMTATYGE